1 MTTLEVCKKE
11 ESVHDIQ
18 NMSYFE
24 LIGAVRETNR
34 PPGGVSSVAN
44 IARGAY
50 LNSNSRILEIGT
62 STGFTA
68 IELAKLVKCHITA
81 VDVNEE
87 SLQEAK
93 RRAKAEGVLEHINF
107 VVQDASQL
115 DYQDQQFDMVFCGNV
130 TSYLN
135 NKSRCLQEFI
145 RVLKPHGFIAAI
157 PMYYLNEPP
166 KEIVAQVSDAINHNI
181 TIQYKKD
188 WVNFF
193 NIAPLSLFLCE
204 NYKFDFITNSEVN
217 IFVDKIMQREHL
229 QKLGAQRHTALANRY
244 RYFMQ
249 LFRDNLS
256 LMGFSLM
263 LLRKDI
269 EECDPILFTAT
280 QI

>member
-1 MTTLEVCKKE
+1 MALEIYQDD
-11 ESVHDIQ
+11 SIQDIQ
-18 NMSYFE
+18 TMSYFE
-24 LIGAVRETNR
+24 LIGVVRETNR
-34 PPGGVSSVAN
+34 PPGGVTSVAN
-44 IARGAY
+44 IAKGAY
-50 LNSNSRILEIGT
+50 LNENSHVLEIGT

-68 IELAKLVKCHITA
+68 IELAKLVKCSVTA

-87 SLQEAK
+87 SLQEAQ
-93 RRAKAEGVLEHINF
+93 RRAEAEGVADKIKF
-107 VVQDASQL
+107 VVQDASKL
-115 DYQDQQFDMVFCGNV
+115 DYKDEQFDMVFCGNV

-135 NKSRCLQEFI
+135 NKSKCLQEFI

-157 PMYYLNEPP
+157 PMYYLNEPS
-166 KEIVAQVSDAINHNI
+166 KAIVDQVSIAINHNI
-181 TIQYKKD
+181 TAQYKKD
-188 WVNFF
+188 WVDFF
-193 NIAPLSLFLCE
+193 NVAPLSLFLCE

-229 QKLGAQRHTALANRY
+229 QRLGIKRHTALANRY
-244 RYFMQ
+244 QYFMQ

-269 EECDPILFTAT
+269 EECDPILFTAQ

>member
-1 MTTLEVCKKE
+1 MALEIYQDD
-11 ESVHDIQ
+11 SIQDIQ
-18 NMSYFE
+18 TMSYFE
-24 LIGAVRETNR
+24 LIGVVRETNR
-34 PPGGVSSVAN
+34 PPGGVTSVAN
-44 IARGAY
+44 IAKGAY
-50 LNSNSRILEIGT
+50 LNENSHVLEIGT

-68 IELAKLVKCHITA
+68 IELAKLVKCSVTA

-87 SLQEAK
+87 SLQEAQ
-93 RRAKAEGVLEHINF
+93 RRAEAEGVAEKIKF
-107 VVQDASQL
+107 VVQDASKL
-115 DYQDQQFDMVFCGNV
+115 DYKDEQFDMVFCGNV

-135 NKSRCLQEFI
+135 NKSKCLQEFI

-157 PMYYLNEPP
+157 PMYYLNEPS
-166 KEIVAQVSDAINHNI
+166 KAIVDQVSIAINHNI
-181 TIQYKKD
+181 TAQYKKD
-188 WVNFF
+188 WVDFF

-229 QKLGAQRHTALANRY
+229 QRLGIKRHTALANRY
-244 RYFMQ
+244 QYFMQ

-269 EECDPILFTAT
+269 EECDPILFTAQ

>member
-1 MTTLEVCKKE
+1 MALEIYQDD
-11 ESVHDIQ
+11 SIQDIQ
-18 NMSYFE
+18 TMSYFE
-24 LIGAVRETNR
+24 LIGVVRETNR
-34 PPGGVSSVAN
+34 PPGGVTSVAN
-44 IARGAY
+44 IAKGAY
-50 LNSNSRILEIGT
+50 LNENSHVLEIGT

-68 IELAKLVKCHITA
+68 IELAKLVKCHVTA

-87 SLQEAK
+87 SLQEAQ
-93 RRAKAEGVLEHINF
+93 RRAEAEGVADKIKF
-107 VVQDASQL
+107 VVQDASKL
-115 DYQDQQFDMVFCGNV
+115 DYKDEQFDMVFCGNV

-135 NKSRCLQEFI
+135 NKSKCLQEFI

-157 PMYYLNEPP
+157 PMYYLNEPS
-166 KEIVAQVSDAINHNI
+166 KAIVDQVSIAINHNI
-181 TIQYKKD
+181 TAQYKKD
-188 WVNFF
+188 WVDFF
-193 NIAPLSLFLCE
+193 NVAPLSLFLCE

-229 QKLGAQRHTALANRY
+229 QRLGIKRHTVLANRY
-244 RYFMQ
+244 QYFMQ

-269 EECDPILFTAT
+269 EECDPILFTAQ

>member
-1 MTTLEVCKKE
+1 MALEIYQDD
-11 ESVHDIQ
+11 SIQDIQ
-18 NMSYFE
+18 TMSYFE
-24 LIGAVRETNR
+24 LIGVVRETNR
-34 PPGGVSSVAN
+34 PPGGVTSVAN
-44 IARGAY
+44 IAKGAY
-50 LNSNSRILEIGT
+50 LNENSHVLEIGT

-68 IELAKLVKCHITA
+68 IELAKLVKCRVTA

-87 SLQEAK
+87 SLQEAQ
-93 RRAKAEGVLEHINF
+93 RRAEAEGVADKIKF
-107 VVQDASQL
+107 VVQDASKL
-115 DYQDQQFDMVFCGNV
+115 DYKDEQFDMVFCGNV

-135 NKSRCLQEFI
+135 NKSKCLQEFI

-157 PMYYLNEPP
+157 PMYYLNEPS
-166 KEIVAQVSDAINHNI
+166 KAIVDQVSIAINHNI
-181 TIQYKKD
+181 TAQYKKD
-188 WVNFF
+188 WVDFF
-193 NIAPLSLFLCE
+193 NVAPLSLFLCE

-229 QKLGAQRHTALANRY
+229 QRLGIKRHTALANRY
-244 RYFMQ
+244 QYFMQ

-269 EECDPILFTAT
+269 EECDPILFTAQ

>member
-1 MTTLEVCKKE
+1 MALEIYQDD
-11 ESVHDIQ
+11 SIQDIQ
-18 NMSYFE
+18 KMSYFE
-24 LIGAVRETNR
+24 LIGVVRETNR
-34 PPGGVSSVAN
+34 PPGGVTSVAN
-44 IARGAY
+44 IAKGAY
-50 LNSNSRILEIGT
+50 LNENSHVLEIGT

-68 IELAKLVKCHITA
+68 IELAKLVKCRVTA

-87 SLQEAK
+87 SLQEAQ
-93 RRAKAEGVLEHINF
+93 RRAETEGVADKIKF
-107 VVQDASQL
+107 VVQDASKL
-115 DYQDQQFDMVFCGNV
+115 DYKDEQFDMVFCGNV

-135 NKSRCLQEFI
+135 NKSKCLQEFI

-157 PMYYLNEPP
+157 PMYYLNEPS
-166 KEIVAQVSDAINHNI
+166 KAIVDQVSIAINHNI
-181 TIQYKKD
+181 TAQYKKD
-188 WVNFF
+188 WVDFF

-229 QKLGAQRHTALANRY
+229 QKLGIQRHTALANRY
-244 RYFMQ
+244 QYFMQ

-269 EECDPILFTAT
+269 EECDPILFTAQ

>member
-1 MTTLEVCKKE
+1 MALEIYQDD
-11 ESVHDIQ
+11 SIQDIQ
-18 NMSYFE
+18 KMSYFE

-34 PPGGVSSVAN
+34 PPGGVTSVAN
-44 IARGAY
+44 IAKGAY
-50 LNSNSRILEIGT
+50 LNENSHVLEIGT

-68 IELAKLVKCHITA
+68 IELAKLVKCHVTA

-87 SLQEAK
+87 SLQEAQ
-93 RRAKAEGVLEHINF
+93 RRAEAEGVADKIKF
-107 VVQDASQL
+107 VVQDASKL
-115 DYQDQQFDMVFCGNV
+115 DYKDEQFDMVFCGNV

-135 NKSRCLQEFI
+135 NKSKCLQEFI

-157 PMYYLNEPP
+157 PMYYLNEPS
-166 KEIVAQVSDAINHNI
+166 KAIVDQVSIAINHNI
-181 TIQYKKD
+181 TAQYKKD
-188 WVNFF
+188 WVDFF

-229 QKLGAQRHTALANRY
+229 QRLGIKRHTALSNRY
-244 RYFMQ
+244 QYFMQ

-269 EECDPILFTAT
+269 EECDPILFTAQ

>member
-1 MTTLEVCKKE
+1 MALEIYQDD
-11 ESVHDIQ
+11 SIQDIQ
-18 NMSYFE
+18 TMSYFE
-24 LIGAVRETNR
+24 LIGVVRETNR
-34 PPGGVSSVAN
+34 PPGGVTSVAN
-44 IARGAY
+44 IAKGAY
-50 LNSNSRILEIGT
+50 LNENSHVLEIGT

-68 IELAKLVKCHITA
+68 IELAKLVKCNVTA

-87 SLQEAK
+87 SLQEAQ
-93 RRAKAEGVLEHINF
+93 RRAEAEGVADKIKF
-107 VVQDASQL
+107 VVQDASKL
-115 DYQDQQFDMVFCGNV
+115 DYKDEQFDMVFCGNV

-135 NKSRCLQEFI
+135 NKSKCLQEFI

-157 PMYYLNEPP
+157 PMYYLNEPS
-166 KEIVAQVSDAINHNI
+166 KAIVDQVSIAINHNI
-181 TIQYKKD
+181 TAQYKKD
-188 WVNFF
+188 WVDFF
-193 NIAPLSLFLCE
+193 NVAPLSLFLCE

-229 QKLGAQRHTALANRY
+229 QRLGIKRHTALANRY
-244 RYFMQ
+244 QYFMQ

-269 EECDPILFTAT
+269 EECDPILFTAQ

>member
-1 MTTLEVCKKE
+1 MALEIYQDD
-11 ESVHDIQ
+11 SIQDIQ
-18 NMSYFE
+18 KMSYFE

-34 PPGGVSSVAN
+34 PPGGVTSVAN
-44 IARGAY
+44 IAKGAY
-50 LNSNSRILEIGT
+50 LNENSHVLEIGT

-68 IELAKLVKCHITA
+68 IELAKLVKCHVTA

-87 SLQEAK
+87 SLQEAQ
-93 RRAKAEGVLEHINF
+93 RRAEAEGVADKIKF
-107 VVQDASQL
+107 VVQDASKL
-115 DYQDQQFDMVFCGNV
+115 DYKDEQFDMVFCGNV

-135 NKSRCLQEFI
+135 NKSKCLQEFI

-157 PMYYLNEPP
+157 PMYYLNEPS
-166 KEIVAQVSDAINHNI
+166 KAIVDQVSIAINHNI
-181 TIQYKKD
+181 TAQYKKD
-188 WVNFF
+188 WVDFF
-193 NIAPLSLFLCE
+193 NVAPLSLFLCE

-229 QKLGAQRHTALANRY
+229 QRLGIKRHTALSNRY
-244 RYFMQ
+244 QYFMQ

-269 EECDPILFTAT
+269 EECDPILFTAQ

>member
-1 MTTLEVCKKE
+1 MALEIYQDD
-11 ESVHDIQ
+11 SIQDIQ
-18 NMSYFE
+18 KMSYFE

-34 PPGGVSSVAN
+34 PPGGVTSVAN
-44 IARGAY
+44 IAKGAY
-50 LNSNSRILEIGT
+50 LNENSHVLEIGT

-68 IELAKLVKCHITA
+68 IELAKLVKCHVTA

-87 SLQEAK
+87 SLQEAQ
-93 RRAKAEGVLEHINF
+93 RRAEAEGVADKIKF
-107 VVQDASQL
+107 VVQDASKL
-115 DYQDQQFDMVFCGNV
+115 DYKDEQFDMVFCGNV

-135 NKSRCLQEFI
+135 NKSKCLQEFI

-157 PMYYLNEPP
+157 PMYYLNEPS
-166 KEIVAQVSDAINHNI
+166 KAIVDQVSIAINHNI
-181 TIQYKKD
+181 TAQYKKD
-188 WVNFF
+188 WVDFF
-193 NIAPLSLFLCE
+193 NVAPLSLFLCE

-229 QKLGAQRHTALANRY
+229 QRLGIKRHTALANRY
-244 RYFMQ
+244 QYFMQ

-269 EECDPILFTAT
+269 EECDPILFTAQ

>member
-1 MTTLEVCKKE
+1 MALEIYQDD
-11 ESVHDIQ
+11 SIQDIQ
-18 NMSYFE
+18 KMSYFE

-34 PPGGVSSVAN
+34 PPGGVTSVAN
-44 IARGAY
+44 IAKGAY
-50 LNSNSRILEIGT
+50 LNENSHVLEIGT

-68 IELAKLVKCHITA
+68 IELAKLVKCHVTA
-81 VDVNEE
+81 VDVNKE
-87 SLQEAK
+87 SLQEAQ
-93 RRAKAEGVLEHINF
+93 RRAEAEGVAEKIKF
-107 VVQDASQL
+107 VVQDASKL
-115 DYQDQQFDMVFCGNV
+115 DYKDEQFDMVFCGNV

-135 NKSRCLQEFI
+135 NKSKCLQEFI

-157 PMYYLNEPP
+157 PMYYLNEPS
-166 KEIVAQVSDAINHNI
+166 KAIVDQVSIAINHNI
-181 TIQYKKD
+181 TAQYKKD
-188 WVNFF
+188 WVDFF

-229 QKLGAQRHTALANRY
+229 QRLGIKRHTALANRY
-244 RYFMQ
+244 QYFMQ

-269 EECDPILFTAT
+269 EECDPILFTAQ

>member
-1 MTTLEVCKKE
+1 MTLEIYQDD
-11 ESVHDIQ
+11 SIQDIQ
-18 NMSYFE
+18 KMSYFE

-34 PPGGVSSVAN
+34 PPGGVTSVAN
-44 IARGAY
+44 IAKGAY
-50 LNSNSRILEIGT
+50 LNEGSHVLEIGT

-68 IELAKLVKCHITA
+68 IELAKLVKCRVTA

-87 SLQEAK
+87 SLKEAQ
-93 RRAKAEGVLEHINF
+93 RRAETEGVAERIKF

-115 DYQDQQFDMVFCGNV
+115 NYEDEQFDMVFCGNV

-135 NKSRCLQEFI
+135 NKSKCLQEFI

-157 PMYYLNEPP
+157 PMYYLNEPS
-166 KEIVAQVSDAINHNI
+166 KAIVDQVSVAINHTI
-181 TIQYKKD
+181 TAQYKKD
-188 WVNFF
+188 WVDFF

-229 QKLGAQRHTALANRY
+229 QRLGIQRHTVLANRY
-244 RYFMQ
+244 QYFMQ

-269 EECDPILFTAT
+269 EECDPILFTAK
-280 QI
+280 QIF

>member
-1 MTTLEVCKKE
+1 MALEIYQDD
-11 ESVHDIQ
+11 SIQDIQ
-18 NMSYFE
+18 KMSYFE

-34 PPGGVSSVAN
+34 PPGGVTSVAN
-44 IARGAY
+44 IAKGAY
-50 LNSNSRILEIGT
+50 LNENSHVLEIGT

-68 IELAKLVKCHITA
+68 IELAKLVKCHVTA

-87 SLQEAK
+87 SLQEAQ
-93 RRAKAEGVLEHINF
+93 RRAEAEGVAEKIKF
-107 VVQDASQL
+107 VVQDASKL
-115 DYQDQQFDMVFCGNV
+115 DYKDEQFDMVFCGNV

-135 NKSRCLQEFI
+135 NKSKCLQEFI

-157 PMYYLNEPP
+157 PMYYLNEPS
-166 KEIVAQVSDAINHNI
+166 KAIVDQVSIAINHNI
-181 TIQYKKD
+181 TAQYKKD
-188 WVNFF
+188 WVDFF

-229 QKLGAQRHTALANRY
+229 QRLGIKRHTALSNRY
-244 RYFMQ
+244 QYFMQ

-269 EECDPILFTAT
+269 EECDPILFTAQ

>member
-1 MTTLEVCKKE
+1 MALEIYQDD
-11 ESVHDIQ
+11 SIQDIQ
-18 NMSYFE
+18 TMSYFE
-24 LIGAVRETNR
+24 LIGVVRETNR
-34 PPGGVSSVAN
+34 PPGGVTSVAN
-44 IARGAY
+44 IAKGAY
-50 LNSNSRILEIGT
+50 LNENSHVLEIGT

-68 IELAKLVKCHITA
+68 IELAKLVKCHVTA

-87 SLQEAK
+87 SLQEAQ
-93 RRAKAEGVLEHINF
+93 RRAEAEGVADKIKF
-107 VVQDASQL
+107 VVQDASKL
-115 DYQDQQFDMVFCGNV
+115 DYKDEQFDMVFCGNV

-135 NKSRCLQEFI
+135 NKSKCLQEFI

-157 PMYYLNEPP
+157 PMYYLNEPS
-166 KEIVAQVSDAINHNI
+166 KAIVDQVSIAINHNI
-181 TIQYKKD
+181 TAQYKKD
-188 WVNFF
+188 WVDFF
-193 NIAPLSLFLCE
+193 NVAPLSLFLCE

-229 QKLGAQRHTALANRY
+229 QRLGIKRHTALANRY
-244 RYFMQ
+244 QYFMQ

-269 EECDPILFTAT
+269 EECDPILFTAQ

>member
-1 MTTLEVCKKE
+1 MALEIYQDD
-11 ESVHDIQ
+11 SIQDIQ
-18 NMSYFE
+18 TMSYFE
-24 LIGAVRETNR
+24 LIGVVRETNR
-34 PPGGVSSVAN
+34 PPGGVTSVAN
-44 IARGAY
+44 IAKGAY
-50 LNSNSRILEIGT
+50 LNENSHVLEIGT

-68 IELAKLVKCHITA
+68 IELAKLVKCHVTA

-87 SLQEAK
+87 SLQEAQ
-93 RRAKAEGVLEHINF
+93 RRAEAEGVAEKIKF
-107 VVQDASQL
+107 VVQDASKL
-115 DYQDQQFDMVFCGNV
+115 DYKDEQFDMVFCGNV

-135 NKSRCLQEFI
+135 NKSKCLQEFI

-157 PMYYLNEPP
+157 PMYYLNEPS
-166 KEIVAQVSDAINHNI
+166 KAIVDQVSIAINHNI
-181 TIQYKKD
+181 TAQYKKD
-188 WVNFF
+188 WVDFF
-193 NIAPLSLFLCE
+193 NVAPLSLFLCE

-229 QKLGAQRHTALANRY
+229 QRLGIKRHTALANRY
-244 RYFMQ
+244 QYFMQ

-269 EECDPILFTAT
+269 EECDPILFTAQ

>member
-1 MTTLEVCKKE
+1 MALEIYQDD
-11 ESVHDIQ
+11 SIQDIQ
-18 NMSYFE
+18 KMSYFE

-34 PPGGVSSVAN
+34 PPGGVTSVAN
-44 IARGAY
+44 IAKGAY
-50 LNSNSRILEIGT
+50 LNENSHVLEIGT

-68 IELAKLVKCHITA
+68 IELAKLVKCHVTA

-87 SLQEAK
+87 SLQEAQ
-93 RRAKAEGVLEHINF
+93 RRAEAEGVAEKIKF
-107 VVQDASQL
+107 VVQDASKL
-115 DYQDQQFDMVFCGNV
+115 DYKDEQFDMVFCGNV

-135 NKSRCLQEFI
+135 NKSKCLQEFI

-157 PMYYLNEPP
+157 PMYYLNEPS
-166 KEIVAQVSDAINHNI
+166 KAIVDQVSIAINHNI
-181 TIQYKKD
+181 TAQYKKD
-188 WVNFF
+188 WVDFF
-193 NIAPLSLFLCE
+193 NVAPLSLFLCE

-229 QKLGAQRHTALANRY
+229 QRLGIKRHTALANRY
-244 RYFMQ
+244 QYFMQ

-269 EECDPILFTAT
+269 EECDPILFTAQ

>member
-1 MTTLEVCKKE
+1 MALEIYQDD
-11 ESVHDIQ
+11 SIQDIQ
-18 NMSYFE
+18 TMSYFE
-24 LIGAVRETNR
+24 LIGVVRETNR
-34 PPGGVSSVAN
+34 PPGGVTSVAN
-44 IARGAY
+44 IAKGAY
-50 LNSNSRILEIGT
+50 LNENSHVLEIGT

-68 IELAKLVKCHITA
+68 IELAKLVKCSVTA

-87 SLQEAK
+87 SLQEAQ
-93 RRAKAEGVLEHINF
+93 RRAEAEGVADKIKF
-107 VVQDASQL
+107 VVQDASKL
-115 DYQDQQFDMVFCGNV
+115 DYKDEQFDMVFCGNV

-135 NKSRCLQEFI
+135 NKSKCLQEFI

-157 PMYYLNEPP
+157 PMYYLNEPS
-166 KEIVAQVSDAINHNI
+166 KAIVDQVSIAINHNI
-181 TIQYKKD
+181 TAQYKKD
-188 WVNFF
+188 WVDFF
-193 NIAPLSLFLCE
+193 NVAPLSLFLCE

-229 QKLGAQRHTALANRY
+229 QRLGIKRHTALANRY
-244 RYFMQ
+244 QYFMQ

-269 EECDPILFTAT
+269 EECDPVLFTAQ

>member
-1 MTTLEVCKKE
+1 MALEIYQDD
-11 ESVHDIQ
+11 SIQDIQ
-18 NMSYFE
+18 KMSYFE

-34 PPGGVSSVAN
+34 PPGGVTSVAN
-44 IARGAY
+44 IAKGAY
-50 LNSNSRILEIGT
+50 LNENSHVLEIGT

-68 IELAKLVKCHITA
+68 IELAKLVKCHVTA

-87 SLQEAK
+87 SLQEAQ
-93 RRAKAEGVLEHINF
+93 RRAEAEGVAEKIKF
-107 VVQDASQL
+107 VVQDASKL
-115 DYQDQQFDMVFCGNV
+115 DYKDEQFDMVFCGNV

-135 NKSRCLQEFI
+135 NKSKCLQEFI

-157 PMYYLNEPP
+157 PMYYLNEPS
-166 KEIVAQVSDAINHNI
+166 KAIVDQVSIAINHNI
-181 TIQYKKD
+181 TAQYKKD
-188 WVNFF
+188 WVDFF

-229 QKLGAQRHTALANRY
+229 QRLGIKRHTALANRY
-244 RYFMQ
+244 QYFMQ

-269 EECDPILFTAT
+269 EECDPILFTAQ

>member
-1 MTTLEVCKKE
+1 MALEIYQDD
-11 ESVHDIQ
+11 SIQDIQ
-18 NMSYFE
+18 KMSYFE

-34 PPGGVSSVAN
+34 PPGGVTSVAN
-44 IARGAY
+44 IAKGAY
-50 LNSNSRILEIGT
+50 LNENSHVLEIGT

-68 IELAKLVKCHITA
+68 IELAKLVKCHVTA

-87 SLQEAK
+87 SLQEAQ
-93 RRAKAEGVLEHINF
+93 RRAEAEGVAEKIKF
-107 VVQDASQL
+107 VVQDASKL
-115 DYQDQQFDMVFCGNV
+115 DYKDEQFDMVFCGNV

-135 NKSRCLQEFI
+135 NKSKCLQEFI

-157 PMYYLNEPP
+157 PMYYLNEPS
-166 KEIVAQVSDAINHNI
+166 KAIVDQVSIAINHNI
-181 TIQYKKD
+181 TAQYKKD
-188 WVNFF
+188 WVDFF
-193 NIAPLSLFLCE
+193 NVAPLSLFLCE

-229 QKLGAQRHTALANRY
+229 QRLGIKRHTALSNRY
-244 RYFMQ
+244 QYFMQ

-269 EECDPILFTAT
+269 EECDPILFTAQ

>member
-1 MTTLEVCKKE
+1 MALEIYQDD
-11 ESVHDIQ
+11 SIQDIQ
-18 NMSYFE
+18 TMSYFE
-24 LIGAVRETNR
+24 LIGVVRETNR
-34 PPGGVSSVAN
+34 PPGGVTSVAN
-44 IARGAY
+44 IAKGAY
-50 LNSNSRILEIGT
+50 LNENSHVLEIGT

-68 IELAKLVKCHITA
+68 IELAKLVKCSVTA

-87 SLQEAK
+87 SLQEAQ
-93 RRAKAEGVLEHINF
+93 RRAEAEGVAEKIKF
-107 VVQDASQL
+107 VVQDASKL
-115 DYQDQQFDMVFCGNV
+115 DYKDEQFDMVFCGNV

-135 NKSRCLQEFI
+135 NKSKCLQEFI

-157 PMYYLNEPP
+157 PMYYLNEPS
-166 KEIVAQVSDAINHNI
+166 KAIVDQVSIAINHNI
-181 TIQYKKD
+181 TAQYKKD
-188 WVNFF
+188 WVDFF
-193 NIAPLSLFLCE
+193 NVAPLSLFLCE

-229 QKLGAQRHTALANRY
+229 QRLGIKRHTALANRY
-244 RYFMQ
+244 QYFMQ

-269 EECDPILFTAT
+269 EECDPILFTAQ

>member
-1 MTTLEVCKKE
+1 MALEIYQDD
-11 ESVHDIQ
+11 SIQDIQ
-18 NMSYFE
+18 KMSYFE

-34 PPGGVSSVAN
+34 PPGGVTSVAN
-44 IARGAY
+44 IAKGAY
-50 LNSNSRILEIGT
+50 LNENSHVLEIGT

-68 IELAKLVKCHITA
+68 IELAKLVKCSVTA

-87 SLQEAK
+87 SLQEAQ
-93 RRAKAEGVLEHINF
+93 RRAEAEGVAEKIKF
-107 VVQDASQL
+107 VVQDASKL
-115 DYQDQQFDMVFCGNV
+115 DYKDEQFDMVFCGNV

-135 NKSRCLQEFI
+135 NKSKCLQEFI

-157 PMYYLNEPP
+157 PMYYLNEPS
-166 KEIVAQVSDAINHNI
+166 KAIVDQVSIAINHNI
-181 TIQYKKD
+181 TAQYKKD
-188 WVNFF
+188 WVDFF

-229 QKLGAQRHTALANRY
+229 QRLGIKRHTALSNRY
-244 RYFMQ
+244 QYFMQ

-269 EECDPILFTAT
+269 EECDPILFTAQ

>member
-1 MTTLEVCKKE
+1 MALEIYQDD
-11 ESVHDIQ
+11 SIQDIQ
-18 NMSYFE
+18 TMSYFE
-24 LIGAVRETNR
+24 LIGVVRETNR
-34 PPGGVSSVAN
+34 PPGGVTSVAN
-44 IARGAY
+44 IAKGAY
-50 LNSNSRILEIGT
+50 LNENSHVLEIGT

-68 IELAKLVKCHITA
+68 IELAKLVKCNVTA

-87 SLQEAK
+87 SLQEAQ
-93 RRAKAEGVLEHINF
+93 RRAEAEGVADKIKF
-107 VVQDASQL
+107 VVQDASKL
-115 DYQDQQFDMVFCGNV
+115 DYKDEQFDMVFCGNV

-135 NKSRCLQEFI
+135 NKSKCLQEFI

-157 PMYYLNEPP
+157 PMYYLNEPS
-166 KEIVAQVSDAINHNI
+166 KAIVDQVSIAINHNI
-181 TIQYKKD
+181 TAQYKKD
-188 WVNFF
+188 WVDFF
-193 NIAPLSLFLCE
+193 NVAPLSLFLCE

-229 QKLGAQRHTALANRY
+229 QRLGIKSHTALANRY
-244 RYFMQ
+244 QYFMQ

-269 EECDPILFTAT
+269 EECDPILFTAQ

>member
-1 MTTLEVCKKE
+1 MALEIYQDD
-11 ESVHDIQ
+11 SIQDIQ
-18 NMSYFE
+18 TMSYFE
-24 LIGAVRETNR
+24 LIGVVRETNR
-34 PPGGVSSVAN
+34 PPGGVTSVAN
-44 IARGAY
+44 IAKGAY
-50 LNSNSRILEIGT
+50 LNENSHVLEIGT

-68 IELAKLVKCHITA
+68 IELAKLVKCSVTA

-87 SLQEAK
+87 SLQEAQ
-93 RRAKAEGVLEHINF
+93 RRAEAEGVADKIKF
-107 VVQDASQL
+107 VVQDASKL
-115 DYQDQQFDMVFCGNV
+115 DYKDEQFDMVFCGNV

-135 NKSRCLQEFI
+135 NKSKCLQEFI

-157 PMYYLNEPP
+157 PMYYLNEPS
-166 KEIVAQVSDAINHNI
+166 KAIVDQVSIAINHNI
-181 TIQYKKD
+181 TAQYKKD
-188 WVNFF
+188 WVDFF

-229 QKLGAQRHTALANRY
+229 QRLGIKRHTALANRY
-244 RYFMQ
+244 QYFMQ

-269 EECDPILFTAT
+269 EECDPILFTAQ